1 MTRMTAMRRMKELDA
16 EKLVYKIIE
25 ILSTENYNDAKTI
38 LEIVGVYMSAS
49 SLIDLEVLKQN
60 LNDDTS
66 EGDDFD

>member
-1 MTRMTAMRRMKELDA
+1 MTRMTAMRKMKDLDA

-38 LEIVGVYMSAS
+38 LDIVGVYMSAS

-60 LNDDTS
+60 LDDDTV
-66 EGDDFD
+66 EGDNFD

>member
-25 ILSTENYNDAKTI
+25 ILSTENYNDARTI

>member
-25 ILSTENYNDAKTI
+25 ILSTENYNDARTI

-60 LNDDTS
+60 LDDDTV
-66 EGDDFD
+66 EDID